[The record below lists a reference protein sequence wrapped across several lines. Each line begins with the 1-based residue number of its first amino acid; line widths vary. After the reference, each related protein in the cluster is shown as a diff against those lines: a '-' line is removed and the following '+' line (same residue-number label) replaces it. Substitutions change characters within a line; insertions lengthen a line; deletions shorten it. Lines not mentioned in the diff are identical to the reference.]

1 MMSKKNMTLM
11 PSFAPQL
18 TQQASMSQTLT
29 QGSNGTELVRKSS
42 LYREFEAEK
51 EEIMK
56 HKWIESQ
63 KAGHDIGFER
73 ALTDWI
79 IKHRSKWRRSRQPA
93 SHHSGA

>member
-1 MMSKKNMTLM
+1 MASL
-11 PSFAPQL
+11 APQL
-18 TQQASMSQTLT
+18 TQQAFMSQTT
-29 QGSNGTELVRKSS
+29 PKGSNGADLVRKSS

-79 IKHRSKWRRSRQPA
+79 IKHRSKWRRGRQSPPTQAA
-93 SHHSGA
+93 S